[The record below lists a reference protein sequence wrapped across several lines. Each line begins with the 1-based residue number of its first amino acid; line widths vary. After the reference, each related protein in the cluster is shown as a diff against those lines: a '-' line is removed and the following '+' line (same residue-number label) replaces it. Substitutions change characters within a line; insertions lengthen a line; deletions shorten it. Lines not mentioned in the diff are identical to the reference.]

1 MDFRPQ
7 PPPQPYED
15 SDRMNA
21 AHENII
27 LVRAADMTYDNTSR
41 RYESDRASVDGM
53 TLRQAKSHALQ
64 PVRLMSPRAAAQP
77 VQVNQ
82 VRLHI
87 LNGSQP
93 PLNNE

>member
-21 AHENII
+21 AHENI
-27 LVRAADMTYDNTSR
+27 LVRGADMTYDNSSR
-41 RYESDRASVDGM
+41 GYESDRASVGGM

-93 PLNNE
+93 PLNIE